1 MKKTVI
7 TMLSLLVMTMS
18 VRAQDNIR
26 AIGAAMDTITRVF
39 TMNNI
44 VDRIADDIYRR
55 QPSAALAARIGKS
68 YYNYVE
74 DNESGERN
82 FYKNDTARAFYFI
95 REAIK
100 LDKTCAPA
108 YVLAGDILAYQGMK
122 DEAIAWLNDGIK
134 HNPTDSTL
142 YKASNEVLFNVARA
156 EVRKSREAGRTDVDF
171 MALYQPAID
180 QLKKLKEKDPN
191 YPLDLELGRFYYKL
205 FDKGGVTPWVQM
217 AESYGRADR
226 NSFSQGDFQA
236 YALALTQSQQFSTG
250 VDITEFALKKYPE
263 DHALNQA
270 HFFCALGLAQNE
282 KDAANAV
289 SLYKKAVE
297 AADKYFA
304 VGIKSRFDALDY
316 LRYGEAHSGAKS
328 YDKAIKTYNDVLK
341 MPGISEKDV
350 NTAYSKINYTV
361 VGMAYDYINNHDF
374 DQAFAIL
381 EKYISEL
388 QTQGRLDYYLF
399 ANYARAYMM
408 LSSNQ
413 EGEQKMA
420 TLQKASDVY
429 SQVITLFPD
438 NEILA
443 VNSQFTIHVMMDS
456 DSEAGLAK
464 PYAEKLI
471 ALVAASEMPSQ
482 SDLTKMASAYEYLT
496 YYYFIKHK
504 WNDAVDF
511 ADKVLAINP
520 NSDRAS
526 RIKDIAIKYAKR
538 R

>member
-1 MKKTVI
+1 M
-7 TMLSLLVMTMS
+7 
-18 VRAQDNIR
+18 
-26 AIGAAMDTITRVF
+26 
-39 TMNNI
+39 
-44 VDRIADDIYRR
+44 
-55 QPSAALAARIGKS
+55 
-68 YYNYVE
+68 
-74 DNESGERN
+74 
-82 FYKNDTARAFYFI
+82 
-95 REAIK
+95 
-100 LDKTCAPA
+100 
-108 YVLAGDILAYQGMK
+108 
-122 DEAIAWLNDGIK
+122 
-134 HNPTDSTL
+134 
-142 YKASNEVLFNVARA
+142 
-156 EVRKSREAGRTDVDF
+156 
-171 MALYQPAID
+171 
-180 QLKKLKEKDPN
+180 
-191 YPLDLELGRFYYKL
+191 
-205 FDKGGVTPWVQM
+205 
-217 AESYGRADR
+217 
-226 NSFSQGDFQA
+226 
-236 YALALTQSQQFSTG
+236 
-250 VDITEFALKKYPE
+250 
-263 DHALNQA
+263 
-270 HFFCALGLAQNE
+270 
-282 KDAANAV
+282 
-289 SLYKKAVE
+289 
-297 AADKYFA
+297 
-304 VGIKSRFDALDY
+304 DY

-429 SQVITLFPD
+429 SQVVTLFPD